1 VTTSAN
7 VVTALMDACNRK
19 DLEAALRLFAD
30 DAVYHNIP
38 LAPAV
43 GLTAIRET
51 LGPFLAMADEVD
63 WITHHIAANDQGV
76 VMTERTDRF
85 HLPSGW
91 LEVPVMGIFEVRD
104 GKIAA
109 WRDYFD
115 MVPLKSVLG
124 L

>member
-1 VTTSAN
+1 MTSPAD

-51 LGPFLAMADEVD
+51 LGPFLAMADKVD
-63 WITHHIAANDQGV
+63 WITHHLVASAEGI

-91 LEVPVMGIFEVRD
+91 LEVPVMGIFEIRN

-115 MVPLKSVLG
+115 MVPVKPVLG